1 LPAFGREK
9 IANVGIIPLWQRG
22 ARGDFSMHVSIHL
35 RPLIKGD
42 PSECAQEMIKNG
54 QQKWDEPVGS

>member
-9 IANVGIIPLWQRG
+9 IANAGITPLWQRG

-54 QQKWDEPVGS
+54 QQK